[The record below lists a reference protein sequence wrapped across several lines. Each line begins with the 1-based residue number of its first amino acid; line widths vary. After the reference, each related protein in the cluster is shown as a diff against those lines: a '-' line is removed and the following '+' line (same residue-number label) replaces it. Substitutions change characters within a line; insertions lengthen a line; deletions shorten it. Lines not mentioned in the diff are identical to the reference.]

1 MRIPR
6 RAVLCLLV
14 ALAAPIA
21 SASVRAD
28 APAPELSDVL
38 ARLAQIEAL
47 SAHFREEKR
56 MPLLAEP
63 LISEGTLHYA
73 KPRLLVRHT
82 EKPRKQSV
90 LLRGET
96 LSFGD
101 GSEAQRISLSSQ
113 PALRVLVDTIVS
125 VLAGDRAAL
134 EKAATVSI
142 ASHEG
147 GYRIKVVPKDPK
159 VKRLIQTMSFDGKGA
174 MLTRMEILD
183 ASGDTALTTF
193 SGVSVRKAFSE
204 AERARLFRV
213 GK

>member
-1 MRIPR
+1 MSIPR

-14 ALAAPIA
+14 VLFGVPEVSAEAPA
-21 SASVRAD
+21 KA
-28 APAPELSDVL
+28 APELSEVL
-38 ARLAQIEAL
+38 AKLAQIEAL

-63 LISEGTLHYA
+63 MISEGTLHYA

-90 LLRGET
+90 LLRGDT

-101 GSEAQRISLSSQ
+101 GSESQRISLSSQ

-134 EKAATVSI
+134 EQAASVSI
-142 ASHEG
+142 APHEG
-147 GYRIKVVPKDPK
+147 GYRIKVVPKDAK
-159 VKRLIQTMSFDGKGA
+159 MKRLVQVMSFDGKGA

-183 ASGDTALTTF
+183 ASGDTAVTTF